1 MPGSAAKK
9 IETGYKHQ
17 NRNNNYTEQ
26 FTRVCFYCLIQAF
39 VKLSSYI
46 LGFINFQA

>member
-17 NRNNNYTEQ
+17 NRNNNNY
-26 FTRVCFYCLIQAF
+26 Y
-39 VKLSSYI
+39 Y
-46 LGFINFQA
+46 GFGACIV